1 MTARPAL
8 YFGDSPEPGD
18 DMSLVSQIE
27 QLLKWEH
34 ELDDEIDSIL
44 NIECRNERARQM
56 FHLTMKIAGVCNG
69 YLLFAQPNDDR
80 ISRALLDHHK
90 RVCCIWR
97 REAGITDSE
106 EYTA

>member
-18 DMSLVSQIE
+18 DMSLLSQIE

-34 ELDDEIDSIL
+34 ELDDEIDSIIT
-44 NIECRNERARQM
+44 IECRHERAKQM
-56 FHLTMKIAGVCNG
+56 FSLTRKITGICQG
-69 YLLFAQPNDDR
+69 YTMFAHPLDDR
-80 ISRALLDHHK
+80 ISRALLDHYS

-106 EYTA
+106 EHTA